1 VYVEG
6 LSEWVVKTPS
16 EIYGLMERGASQR
29 ATGSTKMNELS
40 SRSHAVRAF
49 PNHRAPPSR
58 LRILVPEGTITSDC
72 LRNTR
77 YERLTLSFLSHQ
89 FRFFK
94 VPNDER
100 GLRHAQMES
109 QAMETKTPVTGP
121 PVFLLDFD
129 NFHVVHNEI
138 PPTNIDSPV

>member
-77 YERLTLSFLSHQ
+77 YDRLTLTAFIAQGVH
-89 FRFFK
+89 RDRGK
-94 VPNDER
+94 RAVHGGRER
-100 GLRHAQMES
+100 G
-109 QAMETKTPVTGP
+109 TKPEFPGG
-121 PVFLLDFD
+121 
-129 NFHVVHNEI
+129 
-138 PPTNIDSPV
+138 